1 MLHKLQ
7 AMLDTTPARLQKAA
21 TIIAALEAASP
32 PLSEGLDQLEA
43 ASIHVNFVSDLSQVA
58 PLFALTSPADLPT
71 QLADF
76 HARLERLDQ
85 RILRQAAATPAQIPP
100 RFQSW
105 IAQQS
110 APASCKVPAKPFA
123 NYLEN
128 THFAFDGMEVS
139 LAEFKALH
147 SVAPRSVTPD
157 LIEAL
162 ESHALHIA
170 TAFVACLQETYAHS
184 GARECALRSTLD
196 LPPEI
201 TKTLSARPVA
211 EIPVDTTAIFANPEA
226 VIDHVRSTLC
236 KGNTLA
242 PVIAPMFEHAH
253 ILLGKNGPAFSFTI
267 APDPEKPP
275 FIYVPFT
282 GGMLDAVLL
291 HHQIGHAVHARLALN
306 AHSNMALLAPADDE
320 IIPVL
325 FEFQCYQSMAD
336 QAPDQV
342 ENQRLARQA
351 VTENDIAE
359 YCFWRAQIETVDT
372 LTAASFLHQIQTN
385 SQIPLHRAFIDGA
398 AFGPLPLSS
407 FAYGAWLARA
417 AYEAHGWD
425 EQLILE
431 RAQ

>member
-1 MLHKLQ
+1 MLQKLQ

-21 TIIAALEAASP
+21 KIIAALEAASP

-58 PLFALTSPADLPT
+58 PLFALNPPADLLAL
-71 QLADF
+71 LADF

-85 RILRQAAATPAQIPP
+85 RIFRQAAATPAQVPP

-105 IAQQS
+105 ITQQS
-110 APASCKVPAKPFA
+110 APARPEISTKPFA
-123 NYLEN
+123 NFLEN

-147 SVAPRSVTPD
+147 SVAPHSVTPD
-157 LIEAL
+157 LIAAL

-170 TAFVACLQETYAHS
+170 AAFVACLQETYQQPDT
-184 GARECALRSTLD
+184 REAALRSTLD

-201 TKTLSARPVA
+201 TKTLRASPVA
-211 EIPVDTTAIFANPEA
+211 EIPIDTTTIFASPEA
-226 VIDHVRSTLC
+226 VIDHVRATLC

-242 PVIAPMFEHAH
+242 PVIAPMFERSH
-253 ILLGKNGPAFSFTI
+253 ILLSKDGPAFSFTI
-267 APDPEKPP
+267 APDPAKPP

-282 GGMLDAVLL
+282 GGMLDAILL

-306 AHSNMALLAPADDE
+306 THSNMALLAPADDE

-325 FEFQCYQSMAD
+325 FEYQCYQSLAEK
-336 QAPDQV
+336 APVQV
-342 ENQRLARQA
+342 KNQQLSRQA
-351 VTENDIAE
+351 VTDNDIAE
-359 YCFWRAQIETVDT
+359 YCFWRAQIEAVDT
-372 LTAASFLHQIQTN
+372 LTAASFLHQLQTN

-398 AFGPLPLSS
+398 AFGPLPISS

-417 AYEAHGWD
+417 AYAAHGWD
-425 EQLILE
+425 EQFILE
-431 RAQ
+431 CAH